1 MLLLLF
7 FLNYDVVVVI
17 VVYFVFVK
25 VDHVQALHPL
35 ITSTGWGEKLVNEEE
50 MSTPYPIALCIVTEI
65 RFSRGAVR
73 CLGCSSMV

>member
-1 MLLLLF
+1 M
-7 FLNYDVVVVI
+7 
-17 VVYFVFVK
+17 
-25 VDHVQALHPL
+25 QALHPL

-50 MSTPYPIALCIVTEI
+50 MSTPYPTALCIVTEI